1 MPAARPAHA
10 DAARPPT
17 AAPAVREARTDGDPR
32 LAGISV
38 KSLQA
43 EIRRRAAASRSRD
56 LRANAI
62 TAAPEG
68 ANGNLQGRYVET
80 LNYLKMVRRML
91 RGARRRVGDAGDIDS
106 LAELAA
112 IAADADAALREAVT
126 ALRAASPPFSWQ
138 AIGVALGYK
147 PGTARNSAYTKYSD
161 PRFNQP
167 R

>member
-10 DAARPPT
+10 DAAQPPP
-17 AAPAVREARTDGDPR
+17 AAPGVREARTDGDPR

-38 KSLQA
+38 TALRA
-43 EIRRRAAASRSRD
+43 EVRRRAAASRSRD
-56 LRANAI
+56 RRANAI
-62 TAAPEG
+62 TPDPGG

-126 ALRAASPPFSWQ
+126 ALRAADPPFSWQ
-138 AIGVALGYK
+138 AIGVALGY
-147 PGTARNSAYTKYSD
+147 PAANARQSAYTKYSD
-161 PRFNQP
+161 PRFNKP